1 MKKTVNKLESLNS
14 DEKLIGLYDAE
25 RQERMINNTKMLYA
39 EKIGI
44 EKGIKQGIK
53 QGVKDYK
60 KELVLNM
67 IKQANLDYKEISR
80 LTNITV
86 EEIKSIVNEQ

>member
-1 MKKTVNKLESLNS
+1 
-14 DEKLIGLYDAE
+14 
-25 RQERMINNTKMLYA
+25 MINNTKMLYA

-44 EKGIKQGIK
+44 EKGIK

>member
-44 EKGIKQGIK
+44 EKGIKQG
-53 QGVKDYK
+53 VKDYK